1 MLIKDTNFI
10 DLPVFIKGK
19 VRDVYEVGDDKLL
32 MIVTDRIS
40 AFDVVFDDLI
50 PDKGRVLNG
59 ISEFWFDF
67 CKDIIGNHVITTDV
81 SEYPMG
87 LSKFKEELKGRSM
100 LVKRVEMIE
109 AECIVRGYLEG
120 SGLKDYKAT
129 GEISGIKLLE
139 GLRQADKL
147 PQPIFTPSTK
157 ATEGHDMNVSY
168 EYIKEQIGEE
178 LAFALKEK
186 SITLYKKAE
195 EYALSRGIILADTKF
210 EFGMLEG
217 QLVIADEMFTPDS
230 SRFWEL
236 ADYEPG
242 RAQKSFDKQYLRE
255 YLESL
260 DWDKTPPAPRL
271 PKEVIEKTRAKY
283 IEAYERITGKKFI
296 A

>member
-19 VRDVYEVGDDKLL
+19 VRDVYEVGADKLL

-50 PDKGRVLNG
+50 PDKGCVLNG

-87 LSKFKEELKGRSM
+87 LSKFREELQGRSM
-100 LVKRVEMIE
+100 LVKRVNMVE

-120 SGLKDYKAT
+120 SGLKDYKAA
-129 GEISGIKLLE
+129 GEISGIRLPE
-139 GLRQADKL
+139 GLKQADKL
-147 PQPIFTPSTK
+147 PEPIFTPSTK
-157 ATEGHDMNVSY
+157 AKEGHDINVSY
-168 EYIKEQIGEE
+168 EYVREKIGEDLAARIKETAI
-178 LAFALKEK
+178 K
-186 SITLYKKAE
+186 LYKKAE
-195 EYALSRGIILADTKF
+195 QYALRRGIILADTKF
-210 EFGMLEG
+210 EFGMLDG
-217 QLVIADEMFTPDS
+217 KLVIADEMFTPDS

-255 YLESL
+255 YLETL
-260 DWDKTPPAPRL
+260 DWNKKPPAPRL
-271 PKEVIEKTRAKY
+271 PQEVIDKTRAKY
-283 IEAYERITGKKFI
+283 IEAYERITGKKYT